1 MCFAQFT
8 PPSKRRKAPKTARTR
23 CPCRFSNPSECNKLH
38 PPPFAREASRFIYF
52 IRRGLAALSKSKKG
66 SDFSEP
72 FLLYIYANG
81 NSTFA
86 LNKSPSIDNSSSPF
100 CTLQSSFAIDKPK
113 PLPSAVRD
121 LSPRTKRSVSSSG
134 VISRG

>member
-1 MCFAQFT
+1 MRNKFHKNIKKFILNDTKSAT
-8 PPSKRRKAPKTARTR
+8 TRRGGGI
-23 CPCRFSNPSECNKLH
+23 FLINPSVKPIGLPAPFTREPYRKRFGKRGVLHKEECA
-38 PPPFAREASRFIYF
+38 PQ
-52 IRRGLAALSKSKKG
+52 
-66 SDFSEP
+66 SEP

-81 NSTFA
+81 NSTLA

>member
-1 MCFAQFT
+1 MRNKFHKNIKKFILNDTKSAT
-8 PPSKRRKAPKTARTR
+8 TRRGGGI
-23 CPCRFSNPSECNKLH
+23 FLINPSVKPIGL
-38 PPPFAREASRFIYF
+38 PAPFTREPY
-52 IRRGLAALSKSKKG
+52 KKG